1 MRFGSWKPYVPV
13 AARKRASQR
22 EISRRT
28 RSGLPL
34 SPVVID
40 GRTIARTFWGKAWC
54 ENLEQYSDFESRLP
68 RGRTYVRSGAV
79 IDLVITAGEVS
90 ALVSGSSLYEVLIT
104 VKPLAPARWTSICA
118 DCAGAIDSLVEL
130 LQGRLSKGV
139 MERIAAVETG
149 LFPTVREIDLTCSC
163 PDYAYMCKHVAA
175 VLYGIGARL
184 DTQPELLFRL
194 RGVDAAEL
202 VAQAGRGLSLPAKG
216 PGKGRVLEANDL
228 SGLFGLE
235 LEADEAPPTPPTL
248 VDAAPKASAAPK
260 AKPAP
265 RMRSVPP
272 PTPAPPPE
280 KPRPV
285 LRSEDVAGLRDA
297 IKNVEAR
304 LQTLRAEGGHA
315 RTISTLESWLINN
328 RARLAGQ

>member
-13 AARKRASQR
+13 ATRKRASQR
-22 EISRRT
+22 EINRRT
-28 RSGLPL
+28 KAGVPL

-40 GRTIARTFWGKAWC
+40 GRTIARTFWGNAWC

-79 IDLVITAGEVS
+79 IDLVISAGEVS

-104 VKPLAPARWTSICA
+104 VKPLAQARWTSICA

-184 DTQPELLFRL
+184 DTRPELLFRL
-194 RGVDAAEL
+194 RGVDEAEL

-216 PGKGRVLEANDL
+216 PGKGRVLEADDL

-235 LEADEAPPTPPTL
+235 LEDEAPSVPPPV
-248 VDAAPKASAAPK
+248 VDVTPK

-265 RMRSVPP
+265 RMKAAPK
-272 PTPAPPPE
+272 PTPAPPP
-280 KPRPV
+280 KD
-285 LRSEDVAGLRDA
+285 LRATAHDEATAGLRDA

-315 RTISTLESWLINN
+315 RTISTLEAWLINN
-328 RARLAGQ
+328 RARLAGDS